1 MNRFDK
7 FKENLTYE
15 AFAKMLVKLCVINN
29 SELFYVTTS
38 GQLYPFTPEGY
49 SLAINHETNYW
60 SQQLCTDNSNADSNA
75 DATDENK

>member
-15 AFAKMLVKLCVINN
+15 AFAKMLVKLCIINN
-29 SELFYVTTS
+29 NELFYVTTS

-49 SLAINHETNYW
+49 RSAILHETDYW
-60 SQQLCTDNSNADSNA
+60 CQELCSDGSVYHDKDGVSAD
-75 DATDENK
+75 